1 MQFVLFSANIYYK
14 EDKMKRVYALALAS
28 AFLFAPQA
36 HAEGWLDS
44 IKSFF
49 GMAADETEVSSVS
62 IEEMMASVE
71 KATGMSQEQV
81 KGSLAALFSYAEK
94 NISAEQ
100 IQTLKANLP
109 NLDSLLSAAPDVSEM
124 TSKGALGGLLDKA
137 AGYSESL
144 SNMNELKKQFD
155 SLGLDTQQV
164 TQIVESLKAY
174 LDTEEGQ
181 ELKTVL
187 MDGLSSFKA

>member
-1 MQFVLFSANIYYK
+1 M
-14 EDKMKRVYALALAS
+14 MKRVYALALAS
-28 AFLFAPQA
+28 MLVVAPQVQ
-36 HAEGWLDS
+36 AEGWLDS
-44 IKSFF
+44 IKDFL
-49 GMAADETEVSSVS
+49 GLAAEGEKVTGPT
-62 IEEMMASVE
+62 IEGMMASVE
-71 KATGMSQEQV
+71 DATGMTSEQV

-100 IQTLKANLP
+100 INTLKSNLP
-109 NLDSLLSAAPDVSEM
+109 NLDSLLAAAPDVSEM
-124 TSKGALGGLLDKA
+124 SSKGSLGGLLDKA
-137 AGYSESL
+137 AGYSESF

-155 SLGLDTQQV
+155 SLGLDTQQI
-164 TQIVESLKAY
+164 TKIVESVKTY